1 MKIRSAGFVVD
12 EATGLQDFETNRS
25 PGIAKDSVIP
35 GLWYHA
41 ISFDHCSA
49 AFSAAITGIQIHST
63 VISMSICQLLWSVGR
78 ISIIF
83 LSLINM
89 NSPSMLI
96 YHPYLSMSKLELPI
110 ILTCFSFYL

>member
-41 ISFDHCSA
+41 ISFDHGSA

-63 VISMSICQLLWSVGR
+63 VISMSICQLLWSVGI